1 MQPTVQLE
9 LYNIFNS
16 TVELNNA
23 LYTFNAVST
32 WHQRLALVDNNP
44 G

>member
-1 MQPTVQLE
+1 MVQLE
-9 LYNIFNS
+9 LYNVFNS

-23 LYTFNAVST
+23 LYTFNTVLT
-32 WHQRLALVDNNP
+32 WHQRLALVDNDS

>member
-1 MQPTVQLE
+1 MVQSE
-9 LYNIFNS
+9 LYNVFNS
-16 TVELNNA
+16 TVELNN
-23 LYTFNAVST
+23 TFNTLNTVLT